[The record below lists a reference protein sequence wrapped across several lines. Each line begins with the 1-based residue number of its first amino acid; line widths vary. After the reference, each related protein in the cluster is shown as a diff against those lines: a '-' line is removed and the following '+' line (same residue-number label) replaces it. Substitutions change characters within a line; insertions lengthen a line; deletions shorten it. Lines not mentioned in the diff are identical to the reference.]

1 MQNLHGKGCILAA
14 MNKIIAILGAVS
26 EEIAE
31 IKKEMNISNRIRLE
45 KSEAWPGK
53 WLGKDIVLVRTGIGK
68 QRAKEATRQVIEKFQ
83 PEVIISLGYAGALTE
98 GMNVGDLLIAKNII
112 SSESDSPSL
121 EIEGPE
127 NSKWLELA
135 KMIPPPGNAQLKVG
149 RLLTV
154 NQVVHTPK
162 AKKELA
168 NRFQAEAVEMET
180 LEIFLLARQ
189 NNITFISLRGIS
201 DAVNH
206 ELIDSSSFLSK
217 DGEISKLKA
226 SCYVLT
232 HPSSIKKVL
241 SLQSHAKIATQ
252 NLTDFVSKLLSN

>member
-1 MQNLHGKGCILAA
+1 M
-14 MNKIIAILGAVS
+14 
-26 EEIAE
+26 
-31 IKKEMNISNRIRLE
+31 
-45 KSEAWPGK
+45 
-53 WLGKDIVLVRTGIGK
+53 
-68 QRAKEATRQVIEKFQ
+68 
-83 PEVIISLGYAGALTE
+83 
-98 GMNVGDLLIAKNII
+98 
-112 SSESDSPSL
+112 
-121 EIEGPE
+121 EIEGSE

-168 NRFQAEAVEMET
+168 NRFKAEAVEMET
-180 LEIFLLARQ
+180 FEIFLLARE
-189 NNITFISLRGIS
+189 NNITFFSLRGIS

-226 SCYVLT
+226 GWYVLT
-232 HPSSIKKVL
+232 HPKSIKKAL
-241 SLQSHAKIATQ
+241 SLQSHTKIATI
-252 NLTDFVSKLLSN
+252 NLTEFIAKLLSN